1 MSKRWKQVS
10 IVGCGLIGGSFS
22 MALRAAGQ
30 CDRILGWDADA
41 NVLREARAR
50 GIIDEVDPAF
60 DRGGQSGSD
69 LIYLAMPV
77 RAIVNF
83 FEAYPRVAKPGCLIT
98 DSGSTKVEICA
109 AARKYLSADVNFTGG
124 HPMAGSHLGG
134 LGQARAD
141 LFRDATYLLINEAD
155 DRPQELSQPLPTALH
170 AMGARLEITTSENHD
185 RAMAFISHL
194 PQLVSSGLA
203 AAVNRQKDP
212 EALERLAG
220 PAYRELT
227 RLTSSPWNIWED
239 IFVTNAANIDEALGS
254 LINLLLQAQTELQ
267 WANQYGLEALPA
279 IRSLFAAQPDAAM
292 TSELR

>member
-1 MSKRWKQVS
+1 MSKPWKQVTV
-10 IVGCGLIGGSFS
+10 VGCGLIGGSFA

-41 NVLREARAR
+41 NVHQEARAR

-60 DRGGQSGSD
+60 DREGQSLSD

-77 RAIVNF
+77 RAIVDV
-83 FEAYPRVAKPGCLIT
+83 FEGYQRVAKRGCLIT

-109 AARKYLSADVNFTGG
+109 AARRYLSPEVGFIGG

-141 LFRDATYLLINEAD
+141 LFRDATYLLINEASE
-155 DRPQELSQPLPTALH
+155 RPNEFIPPLQTTLH
-170 AMGARLEITTSENHD
+170 AIGARVAVTTAQNHD

-194 PQLVSSGLA
+194 PQLLSSCLA
-203 AAVNRQKDP
+203 AAVNRQKDH

-220 PAYRELT
+220 PAYAELT
-227 RLTSSPWNIWED
+227 RLASSPWNIWED
-239 IFVTNAANIDEALGS
+239 IFMTNAANLEQALGC
-254 LINLLLQAQTELQ
+254 LIEMLQQTRTALQAAKGPAVQT
-267 WANQYGLEALPA
+267 LPE
-279 IRSLFAAQPDAAM
+279 IRSLFESRQGGALATDV
-292 TSELR
+292 